1 MECKFLSNGIAIQYH
16 NFLKPCCVWK
26 GDDQWIKDHNL
37 KSVDIVNWHDHK
49 DLIDARKTLAQNQ
62 WPAQCI
68 ECKTIEDQGRQDS
81 MRLNGAS
88 AYSNFSQDDIT
99 LEIRPGNV
107 CNFACQTCW
116 TPASTRVAEFYRKAD
131 IPDPFENFI
140 KNDLTNFDF
149 LLPVKQR
156 LKKIII
162 LGGEPFYDPKC
173 LDFLQWCLDN
183 TSAELMAFTNGSVVD
198 LELLSKSNR
207 RFTLIFSLDAVG
219 RPAEYIR
226 FGTKWHEVLDNF
238 NLVRNLDNVDVRV
251 NITTSVYNFYYFSDV
266 IDLLIP
272 DWPSVVSFGPAM
284 EDIYSERVIPI
295 EQRQLINNR
304 LYRCLDNISNADI
317 EDGQKSN
324 ALNAVQAIINNLNT
338 AVYDPDLHGQFKT
351 FVEKMDSVKKIK
363 LQDFCPEIAN
373 LID

>member
-373 LID
+373 LLD